1 MTGIPKGR
9 LQVYV
14 IGDSGEK
21 TLLVG
26 EADNVTML
34 VSELLDR
41 ERTQRR
47 VESVQRL
54 ANAYAHLQ
62 VRVQEYVPRL
72 AELVEVV
79 CEPDARH
86 KPPVPYWVK
95 KTHWRK
101 KGRH

>member
-21 TLLVG
+21 TLIG

-34 VSELLDR
+34 VSQLLDR
-41 ERTQRR
+41 ERTQRQA
-47 VESVQRL
+47 EYVQRV

-72 AELVEVV
+72 AEWVEVV
-79 CEPDARH
+79 CEQDARH

-95 KTHWRK
+95 KTHGRK